1 LNEKVNPAAS
11 PERPKPIGGP
21 SKPGARPPK
30 QSRILVTAAIALIAA
45 GASAWLILR
54 SPEVHCDTLA
64 PLTVL
69 ATLAAFLISICFR
82 QMGRFPDRRSRLFL
96 LVCLLIAAGTLFADF
111 RYVRHYRDFCDQ
123 LQQQIR
129 QSAPNP

>member
-1 LNEKVNPAAS
+1 MAGERLQEK
-11 PERPKPIGGP
+11 P
-21 SKPGARPPK
+21 SVPGRRPPK
-30 QSRILVTAAIALIAA
+30 RSRIVITGFLAFLAA
-45 GASAWLILR
+45 GASAWLILGNEIDCNR
-54 SPEVHCDTLA
+54 LA

-82 QMGRFPDRRSRLFL
+82 QMGRYPDRRSRWLLLVFL
-96 LVCLLIAAGTLFADF
+96 LLAAGTLFADF

-129 QSAPNP
+129 QPPPSP